1 MMENWNKIILH
12 CSATPEG
19 RNVKTK
25 TIKGWHLKRGWRDIG
40 YHYVIQLDGTV
51 DKGRPIDQH
60 GAHTKGR
67 NHDSI
72 GICYIGGLD
81 AETKE
86 PKDTMTEAQH
96 DSFLDLMS
104 ALRFVFGPLP
114 LHGHNEYAAKACPCF
129 DVQEK
134 FGDLCER

>member
-1 MMENWNKIILH
+1 MILH

-51 DKGRPIDQH
+51 DKGRPIDEQ

-72 GICYIGGLD
+72 GVCYIGGLD

-86 PKDTMTEAQH
+86 PKDTMTPEQEAALTALV
-96 DSFLDLMS
+96 D

-129 DVQEK
+129 DVQDK
-134 FGDLCER
+134 YGDWCGR